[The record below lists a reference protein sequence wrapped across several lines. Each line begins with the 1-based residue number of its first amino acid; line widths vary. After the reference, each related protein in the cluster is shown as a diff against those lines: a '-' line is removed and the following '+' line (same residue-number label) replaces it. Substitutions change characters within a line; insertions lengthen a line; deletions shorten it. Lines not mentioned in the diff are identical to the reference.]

1 MQDSSMPE
9 VHDHH
14 YANLGDVRLH
24 HVIMSRKPAVVLL
37 HRRPQT

>member
-14 YANLGDVRLH
+14 YADLGDVRLH
-24 HVIMSRKPAVVLL
+24 HVTMSQGHAVVLL